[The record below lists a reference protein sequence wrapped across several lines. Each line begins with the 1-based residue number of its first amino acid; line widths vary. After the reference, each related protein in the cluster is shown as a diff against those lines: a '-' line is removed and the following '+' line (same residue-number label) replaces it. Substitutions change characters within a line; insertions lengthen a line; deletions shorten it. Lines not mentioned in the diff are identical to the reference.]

1 MVIFEAMTLGIPVL
15 TSPVPGSAEAVAMG
29 TGEVVATDPEVFAEA
44 MERWVNRSSVSSFDA
59 DDYNRRAVKEFQ
71 SAIRQVDK

>member
-1 MVIFEAMTLGIPVL
+1 
-15 TSPVPGSAEAVAMG
+15 MG

-44 MERWVNRSSVSSFDA
+44 MERWVNRSSVLSFDA
-59 DDYNRRAVKEFQ
+59 DDYNRRAVTEFQ